1 MPGAARARTASAGS
15 PPRRVGLWAL
25 PSGVAILLTTGR
37 LNISAL
43 RASDISGFMS
53 YRQDPELARWQSWDV
68 SYGRELAERLVAG
81 QEAGTLPA
89 PGDWLQLAVRDAAT
103 PDLLGDVAVQTLAG
117 QPNSYEIGVTFAR
130 SAQGQGLA
138 TEALIRV
145 MDFLFVEVG
154 AHRVIASCD
163 ARNAPVARLLRRV
176 GMRQESSQVEAD
188 WCKGEW
194 TTLDGYAVLDRER

>member
-1 MPGAARARTASAGS
+1 M
-15 PPRRVGLWAL
+15 
-25 PSGVAILLTTGR
+25 AILLTTGR

-43 RASDISGFMS
+43 RASDISAFVS
-53 YRQDPELARWQSWDV
+53 YRQDPEVARWQSWDV
-68 SYGRELAERLVAG
+68 AYGSERAERLVAG
-81 QEAGTLPA
+81 QEAGTLPP
-89 PGDWLQLAVRDAAT
+89 PGDWLQLGVRDAVT
-103 PDLLGDVAVQTLAG
+103 TDLLGDVAVHTLAG
-117 QPNSYEIGVTFAR
+117 QPNSYELGVTFAR

-145 MDFLFVEVG
+145 MDFLFVGVG

-188 WCKGEW
+188 WFKGEW
-194 TTLDGYAVLDRER
+194 TTLDGYAVLHRER